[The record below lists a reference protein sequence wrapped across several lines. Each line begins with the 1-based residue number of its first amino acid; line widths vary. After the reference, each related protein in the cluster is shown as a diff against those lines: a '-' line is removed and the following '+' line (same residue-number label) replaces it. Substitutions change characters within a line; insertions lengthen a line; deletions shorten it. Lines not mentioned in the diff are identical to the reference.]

1 MKYVILIGDGM
12 ADYIIPSLN
21 KTPLQAANTKNLD
34 RISKEGRVGLCTTVP
49 ENMPPGSDVANLSI
63 MGYDPAL
70 YYTGRGPLEAASMGV
85 SLKDDDIA
93 FRCNLITTND
103 DSDDD
108 GSDDDNDNDNDNNT
122 EIIADFSAGHISSEE
137 AAQLIETLDAQLST
151 DNIHFY
157 AGISY
162 RHLMV
167 IGNGGAEDAIC
178 TPPHDVV
185 GQQVS
190 EYRPKNDGEDDR
202 FLNGLME
209 RSKGILK
216 EHEVNRRRIEAGKK
230 PATTIWPWAQGRAPA
245 MPTLNELYGCT
256 SAVICGVD
264 LIKGIGIYAGM
275 DVINVPGATGY
286 LDTDYSAKGR
296 YAIEALKTHDLVLV
310 HVEAPDEAGHE
321 GDLDAKI
328 HAIEQFDELVV
339 GAILEALP
347 DFGEYTIAVL
357 PDHPTPISI
366 RTHTS
371 DPVPVAVYSTKD
383 GSDDVETFD
392 EEAAQKGSLGTIEG
406 HELLPHMF
414 KMGKE

>member
-1 MKYVILIGDGM
+1 MKYIILIGDGM

-34 RISKEGRVGLCTTVP
+34 RISREGRVGLCTTVP
-49 ENMPPGSDVANLSI
+49 GNMPPGSDVANLSI

-93 FRCNLITTND
+93 FRCNLITT
-103 DSDDD
+103 SDD
-108 GSDDDNDNDNDNNT
+108 GSGT
-122 EIIADFSAGHISSEE
+122 EIIADFSAGHISSAE
-137 AAQLIETLDAQLST
+137 AAQLIETLEAQLST
-151 DNIHFY
+151 DIIHFY

-162 RHLMV
+162 RHLLV
-167 IGNGGAEDAIC
+167 IGNCGAEDAIC

-185 GQQVS
+185 GQPVS
-190 EYRPKNDGEDDR
+190 EYRPKNDGDEDNANDNANWGL
-202 FLNGLME
+202 LNDLME

-216 EHEVNRRRIEAGKK
+216 DHEVNRRRIEAGKK

-264 LIKGIGIYAGM
+264 LIKGIGVYAGM

-286 LDTDYSAKGR
+286 LDTDYSAKAR
-296 YAIEALKTHDLVLV
+296 SAIEALKDHDLVVV

-321 GDLDAKI
+321 GDLIAKI

-339 GAILEALP
+339 GAILKALP

-357 PDHPTPISI
+357 PDHPTPIAI
-366 RTHTS
+366 KTHTS
-371 DPVPVAVYSTKD
+371 DPVPFAVYSTKD

-392 EEAAQKGSLGTIEG
+392 EAAAAKGSLGTMQG
-406 HELLPHMF
+406 HELLPYMF
-414 KMGKE
+414 RMGNK

>member
-1 MKYVILIGDGM
+1 MKYMILIGDGM
-12 ADYIIPSLN
+12 ADYVIPSLN

-34 RISKEGRVGLCTTVP
+34 RISREGRVGLCTTVP
-49 ENMPPGSDVANLSI
+49 GKMPPGSDVANLSI
-63 MGYDPAL
+63 MGYNPAL

-93 FRCNLITTND
+93 FRCNLITTNY
-103 DSDDD
+103 DS
-108 GSDDDNDNDNDNNT
+108 NDT
-122 EIIADFSAGHISSEE
+122 EIIADFSAGHISSAE

-151 DNIHFY
+151 DSVHFY

-167 IGNGGAEDAIC
+167 IGNRGAEDAIC

-185 GQQVS
+185 GQLVS
-190 EYRPKNDGEDDR
+190 EYRPKNDGDDDNDNAGL
-202 FLNGLME
+202 LNDLME
-209 RSKGILK
+209 RSKGVLK
-216 EHEVNRRRIEAGKK
+216 DHEVNRRRIEAGKK

-264 LIKGIGIYAGM
+264 LIKGIGVYAGM

-286 LDTDYSAKGR
+286 LDTDYSAKAR
-296 YAIEALKTHDLVLV
+296 YAIEALKDHDLVVV

-371 DPVPVAVYSTKD
+371 DPVPFAIYSTKD

-392 EEAAQKGSLGTIEG
+392 EAAAQNGSLGTMQG
-406 HELLPHMF
+406 HELLPYMLRIGN
-414 KMGKE
+414 K